1 MVRQCAW
8 CLRLIDANG
17 ERISPAPLP
26 KLYEASH
33 GMCGICGKLWI
44 EQVMGGRQR
53 AQSVL
58 PSISSSTLSTPEKAE
73 KAAEPDEPV
82 QAIDDLPLFLL

>member
-1 MVRQCAW
+1 MARQCAW
-8 CLRLIDANG
+8 CLRLIDING

-33 GMCGICGKLWI
+33 GMCGICGALWI
-44 EQVMGGRQR
+44 EQVLGGQG

-58 PSISSSTLSTPEKAE
+58 PPGILSASDRTENGSDESIQTLS
-73 KAAEPDEPV
+73 DR
-82 QAIDDLPLFLL
+82 PLFLL